1 MTHSEQ
7 INEIAAALAKAQAV
21 MVTASKDSTNP
32 HFKSRYADLASVRDA
47 CRPLA
52 DVGIAVVQG
61 CRTVTEDGLTS
72 AEVET
77 RFLHTSGQWVA
88 DVLRVPVS
96 KVDAQGCASAMTYA
110 RRIGLAGLAG
120 LAPADDDGEAAVGRT
135 TQPANQPAKLAPKG
149 YDAWKTDMAAVA
161 DNGAIALASAWK
173 ESRPDYRTHLIE
185 TEPLVK
191 DGWKAKAAARDA
203 ENGGAA

>member
-32 HFKSRYADLASVRDA
+32 HFRSKYADLASVRDA

-61 CRTVTEDGLTS
+61 CRTVTEDGATS

-77 RFLHTSGQWVA
+77 RFVHTSGQWLA
-88 DVLRVPVS
+88 DTLRVPVS

-120 LAPADDDGEAAVGRT
+120 IAPADDDGGAAVGRAA
-135 TQPANQPAKLAPKG
+135 QAEPKIAPKG
-149 YDAWKTDMAAVA
+149 FDAWKADMLAVS
-161 DNGAIALASAWK
+161 DNGMVALTAAWK
-173 ESRPDYRTHLIE
+173 ESRADYRTHLLE
-185 TEPLVK
+185 VEPLAR

-203 ENGGAA
+203 EEGAAS

>member
-7 INEIAAALAKAQAV
+7 INELAAALAKAQAV

-32 HFKSRYADLASVRDA
+32 HFRSKYADLQSVREA

-52 DVGIAVVQG
+52 EVGIAVVQG
-61 CRTVTEDGLTS
+61 CRTVTEDGATS

-77 RFLHTSGQWVA
+77 RFMHTSGQWLA
-88 DVLRVPVS
+88 DTLRVPVS

-120 LAPADDDGEAAVGRT
+120 IAPADDDGGAAVGR
-135 TQPANQPAKLAPKG
+135 AVKAEAKPEPKG
-149 YDAWKTDMAAVA
+149 FDGWKTDMSAVA
-161 DNGAIALASAWK
+161 DNGMAALAEAWK
-173 ESRPDYRTHLIE
+173 TSRADYRTYLLEVEPTTRESWKE
-185 TEPLVK
+185 TARKTKE
-191 DGWKAKAAARDA
+191 GSAA
-203 ENGGAA
+203 

>member
-21 MVTASKDSTNP
+21 MVTAAKDSTNP
-32 HFKSRYADLASVRDA
+32 HYKSRYADLASVRDA

-52 DVGIAVVQG
+52 DVGIAIVQG
-61 CRTVTEDGLTS
+61 CRTVTEDGTTS

-77 RFLHTSGQWVA
+77 RFLHTSGQWLT

-120 LAPADDDGEAAVGRT
+120 IAPADDDGEAAVGRQAADET
-135 TQPANQPAKLAPKG
+135 PAQPAGYTDWWADIQSAADLGHPALK
-149 YDAWKTDMAAVA
+149 
-161 DNGAIALASAWK
+161 SAWEQSSAEYRAYTASQRK
-173 ESRPDYRTHLIE
+173 EAWEATKVRALKVS
-185 TEPLVK
+185 K
-191 DGWKAKAAARDA
+191 S
-203 ENGGAA
+203 